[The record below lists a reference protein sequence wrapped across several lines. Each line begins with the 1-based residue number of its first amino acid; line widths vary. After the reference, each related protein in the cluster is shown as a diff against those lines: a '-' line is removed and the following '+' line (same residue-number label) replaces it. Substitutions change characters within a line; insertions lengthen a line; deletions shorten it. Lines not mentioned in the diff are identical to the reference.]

1 MGKKVYFVAVQ
12 DLDGMVG
19 RYRDEDHGRPK
30 KIPFETEYGDLAA
43 FESALKRGPVL
54 GHQIIYE
61 AIPGSW
67 QRRITRRVEM
77 RLTHSNVGSVV
88 ESRIDFIE

>member
-1 MGKKVYFVAVQ
+1 MSKKVYFVAVT
-12 DLDGMVG
+12 DLEGMVG
-19 RYRDEDHGRPK
+19 RNREEDRDRPK
-30 KIPFETEYGDLAA
+30 KIPFETSYSNLTE
-43 FESALKRGPVL
+43 FELALKKGPIL